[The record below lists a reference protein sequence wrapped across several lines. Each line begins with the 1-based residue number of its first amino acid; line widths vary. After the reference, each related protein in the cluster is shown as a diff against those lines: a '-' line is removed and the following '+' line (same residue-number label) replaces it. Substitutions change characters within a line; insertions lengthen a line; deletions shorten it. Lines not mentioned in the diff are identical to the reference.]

1 MPTRL
6 NLVVIRVA
14 DLERSA
20 AFYRSMQVSLVKE
33 RHGAGSDHYSA
44 DLGGVVVELY
54 LRRSE
59 SEATTQTRLGFFV
72 EKLDDVLSACQA
84 SGGQLIAAAKD
95 SPWGRRAIVK
105 DPDGHTI
112 ELVENP
118 KHPAD

>member
-1 MPTRL
+1 MATRL

-20 AFYRSMQVSLVKE
+20 SFYRSMQMPLTKE
-33 RHGAGSDHYSA
+33 SHGAGPDHYSV
-44 DLGGVVVELY
+44 DLGGVVMELY
-54 LRRSE
+54 PRRSE
-59 SEATTQTRLGFFV
+59 AEATTQTRIGLVV
-72 EKLDDVLSACQA
+72 EKLDDVLAVCQA

-112 ELVENP
+112 ELVESLKNP
-118 KHPAD
+118 AG

>member
-14 DLERSA
+14 DFERSA
-20 AFYRSMQVSLVKE
+20 SFYRSMQMPLTKE
-33 RHGAGSDHYSA
+33 RHGAGPDHYSV
-44 DLGGVVVELY
+44 DLGGVVMELY
-54 LRRSE
+54 PRRSE
-59 SEATTQTRLGFFV
+59 AEATTQTRIGFV
-72 EKLDDVLSACQA
+72 VDKLDEVLAASQA

-112 ELVENP
+112 ELVESP
-118 KHPAD
+118 KDPSS